1 MLGLNK
7 ILLSHL
13 TALSEMYIL
22 QVSVQN
28 RNEDGGCQPVSS
40 DSSIHTS
47 TPEPRVLTGGHS
59 TARSLFHGLQHSK
72 TKIHPVKANENN
84 VK

>member
-1 MLGLNK
+1 
-7 ILLSHL
+7 
-13 TALSEMYIL
+13 MYIL

-28 RNEDGGCQPVSS
+28 KNEDGGCQPVSS
-40 DSSIHTS
+40 DSGMDTV
-47 TPEPRVLTGGHS
+47 TPEPQVLAGGDS
-59 TARSLFHGLQHSK
+59 TARSLFQGLQWSK